1 MKKRQCTAV
10 IILSVLFFFL
20 FVAGPSYGA
29 YLKNVPQILHQPD
42 GSILKCYA
50 SGDEY
55 HNWLHDANGYTIIQD
70 SQTGFFVYA
79 QKTGETL
86 SSSHVIAKS
95 KLLAA
100 PSFLK
105 KNVNISPDAI
115 LAKRAR
121 RLALD
126 KKMGIFPTPQT
137 GTINNIVIFIR
148 FSDESEFTTNISVF
162 NGKFNTD
169 ATSLQSYFEEV
180 SYNQLAVT
188 TTFYPPP
195 DGNGIVVSFQDSH
208 PRAYYKEYNVTTN
221 PIGYQDDTEARNREH
236 TLLRDA
242 VLAVGSQVPG
252 TLNLDMDNDGRADNV
267 VFMVSGTPEG
277 WNDLLWPHRW
287 SLYTYDVRINGDRV
301 YTYNFNLSEGGYSN
315 SGVLCHEFFHSLGA
329 PDLYHYTGN
338 GIAPVG
344 AWDIMED
351 TQQPPQSM
359 GAYMKYRY
367 GNWISSIPEIT
378 SDGVYTLHSVAS
390 STNNCYK
397 IASPNSLQ
405 EYFIV
410 EYRQQAG
417 SFESSVPASG
427 LLVYRINTQE
437 DGDGNAGGPPDE
449 VYLYRP
455 GGTTSENG
463 TVDNACF
470 SSESGRTEISSST
483 DPSPFLAD
491 GSAGGLVI
499 TEIGSAGNTIQFR
512 VGEAPVADPSLTVS
526 PESVALTLQ
535 TEQTTTRSVNIGNN
549 GEVGSVLTYTLSLT
563 DNIEPVSFPQPSI
576 SGSTFES
583 DVSTYSAG
591 STFNIVFT
599 VTNNSAD
606 FEWLTDLSL
615 DFPDGVTVNSTTNFT
630 GGTAPLTSDDATGN
644 GANVSWEDQDGGNG
658 NIRNGE
664 SASATVNVT
673 VDGAFSGNLMLNWT
687 MAGDDYGFVPH
698 SLTGSIT
705 LTQDNSG
712 LQWVTASPLSGSV
725 DQSDTDVITLSF
737 DASGLSA
744 DTYSAMLTISHNSG
758 EDVDVP
764 ISLTVE
770 SSGALDAPELSGID
784 IVNVNQAQLTFTAVS
799 GATSYHV
806 YRGTMAGFEADTDGG
821 SNRIGAS
828 VTDQDGVTAGVQWTD
843 TDVVAGNA
851 AENYFYQVTAVGDGQ
866 SPLSNV
872 MGIFDFNL
880 ITTAATDFNEIGLP
894 LNVTGISKA
903 SDLMAAIPNC
913 NSVARWVASQQGYE
927 QYIPGI
933 PPTDFDVSMGNAYFV
948 NVTADGVYTLT
959 GSVVD
964 VSFNLVTTAATD
976 FNEVII
982 GLDKTGLSKASDL
995 MADIPNCNSVA
1006 RWIASQQ
1013 GFEQYIPGIPPTD
1026 FDVSMGN
1033 AYFVNVTADGSWSFP
1048 GERGSQVLNRMS
1060 ATNAPHVVWGRFES
1074 QPVSHFIASLKHQSG
1089 QITEASSG
1097 SRLTEDYW
1105 IVQCADLPGGW
1116 VVGDTLVVQFTDD
1129 AGNTVART
1137 VVELSERPE
1146 DRIENIQS
1154 IPLMTLP
1161 ETFDLEQN
1169 YPNPFN
1175 GTTQI
1180 VFQLPEDVLV
1190 RVDVVDVQGR
1200 HVNTLVNQNMEA
1212 GVHKIEWMG
1221 QDETMRMV
1229 GSGVYFVMIHAGEF
1243 KQSRKMLFVQ

>member
-1 MKKRQCTAV
+1 MKRRQCTA
-10 IILSVLFFFL
+10 INILSALFFFL
-20 FVAGPSYGA
+20 LVSSRSDGA
-29 YLKNVPQILHQPD
+29 YLKNVPQILYQPD
-42 GSILKCYA
+42 GTILKCYA

-55 HNWLHDANGYTIIQD
+55 HNWLHDADGYTIIQD
-70 SQTGFFVYA
+70 RQTGYYVYA
-79 QKTGETL
+79 QKAGETL
-86 SSSHVIAKS
+86 SSSHVIANS
-95 KLLAA
+95 KFLTA

-105 KNVNISPDAI
+105 KNLNISSDAI
-115 LAKRAR
+115 MAKRAR
-121 RLALD
+121 RFALD
-126 KKMGIFPTPQT
+126 KKMGIFPAPQT

-180 SYNQLAVT
+180 SYNQLTVT

-195 DGNGIVVSFQDSH
+195 NGNGIVVSFQDSH
-208 PRAYYKEYNVTTN
+208 PRAYFKEYNVATN
-221 PIGYQDDTEARNREH
+221 PIGYQDDTDARNREH

-287 SLYTYDVRINGDRV
+287 SLYSYDVRINGDRV

-329 PDLYHYTGN
+329 PDLYHYTDD
-338 GIAPVG
+338 GISPVG
-344 AWDIMED
+344 AWDIMEN

-378 SDGVYTLHSVAS
+378 SNGVYTLHPVAS
-390 STNNCYK
+390 STNNCYR

-405 EYFIV
+405 EYFVI
-410 EYRQQAG
+410 EYRQKTG
-417 SFESSVPASG
+417 TFEWGVPASG
-427 LLVYRINTQE
+427 LLVYRIDTRE
-437 DGDGNAGGPPDE
+437 DGDGNAQGPPDE

-455 GGTTSENG
+455 GGTTSDNG
-463 TVDNACF
+463 TVGNAYF
-470 SSESGRTEISSST
+470 SSESGRTEISNST

-512 VGEAPVADPSLTVS
+512 VGEAPAADPSMTVS
-526 PESVALTLQ
+526 PESVSLTLQ
-535 TEQTTTRSVNIGNN
+535 TGQTGTRSINIGNN
-549 GEVGSVLTYTLSLT
+549 GEAGSVLTYTLSLA
-563 DNIEPVSFPQPSI
+563 DNIEPASFPQPSV
-576 SGSTFES
+576 SGSIFES
-583 DVSTYSAG
+583 DISSYSAG

-599 VTNNSAD
+599 VSNNSD
-606 FEWLTDLSL
+606 DVEWLSDLAV
-615 DFPDGVTVNSTTNFT
+615 DFPDGVAVNSSTNFI
-630 GGTAPLTSDDATGN
+630 GGSAALTSNGATGN
-644 GANVSWEDQDGGNG
+644 GANISWDDQDGGFG
-658 NIRNGE
+658 NIRDGE
-664 SASATVNVT
+664 TASATVNVT
-673 VDGAFSGNLMLNWT
+673 VDGAFSGDLALDWT
-687 MAGDDYGFVPH
+687 ITGDGFGSVPH
-698 SLTGSIT
+698 TLTGT
-705 LTQDNSG
+705 LTLSQDNSG
-712 LQWVTASPLSGSV
+712 LQWVTASPLSGSAN
-725 DQSDTDVITLSF
+725 QGETDVITLSF

-744 DTYSAMLTISHNSG
+744 DTYSATLTISHNSG

-770 SSGALDAPELSGID
+770 SSGELETPELTGID
-784 IVNVNQAQLTFTAVS
+784 IVNANQAQLTFTAVS
-799 GATSYHV
+799 GATGYHV
-806 YRGTMAGFEADTDGG
+806 YRGTTAGFEADTDGG
-821 SNRIGAS
+821 SNRIGDS
-828 VTDQDGVTAGVQWTD
+828 VTDQDGVTTGVQWTD
-843 TDVVAGNA
+843 TDAVAGNV

-866 SPLSNV
+866 SSLSNV

-880 ITTAATDFNEIGLP
+880 VTTATTDFNEIGLP
-894 LNVTGISKA
+894 LNISGISKA

-913 NSVARWVASQQGYE
+913 NSVARWLASQQGYE
-927 QYIPGI
+927 QYVPSI
-933 PPTDFDVSMGNAYFV
+933 PPTDFDVSMGNAYYV

-964 VSFNLVTTAATD
+964 VSFNLVTTATTD

-995 MADIPNCNSVA
+995 MGDIPNCNSVA
-1006 RWIASQQ
+1006 RWVASLQ
-1013 GFEQYIPGIPPTD
+1013 GYEQYVPGIPPTD
-1026 FDVSMGN
+1026 FDVQTGHPF
-1033 AYFVNVTADGSWSFP
+1033 YVNVTEDGSWSLS
-1048 GERGSQVLNRMS
+1048 GERSGQILTQTP
-1060 ATNAPHVVWGRFES
+1060 ATGAPHVVWGQFEN
-1074 QPVSHFIASLKHQSG
+1074 QPVSHFIARLKHRPD
-1089 QITEASSG
+1089 QITETSSG
-1097 SRLTEDYW
+1097 CSLTEDYW

-1116 VVGDTLVVQFTDD
+1116 AVGDTLMVQFMDD
-1129 AGNTVART
+1129 AGNTVAQT
-1137 VVELSERPE
+1137 IVQLTEHPADKSESLQP
-1146 DRIENIQS
+1146 

-1161 ETFDLEQN
+1161 KTFALEQN

-1180 VFQLPEDVLV
+1180 GFSLPEDVLV
-1190 RVDVVDVQGR
+1190 RVDVVDIQGR
-1200 HVNTLVNQNMEA
+1200 HVSTLVNRNMAA
-1212 GVHKIEWMG
+1212 GVHQIEWMG
-1221 QDETMRMV
+1221 RDETMHMV
-1229 GSGVYFVMIHAGEF
+1229 GSGVYFVMIRAGEF